1 MKSGRLPKVC
11 RLAGVAEPKKK
22 KRAVRRNKN
31 ETTSD

>member
-11 RLAGVAEPKKK
+11 RIAGVTEPKK